1 MGAVLRTVRCL
12 HLRRIRS
19 RFHSIWLPV
28 LRCSKPVSVYGRI
41 WPVTNSIT
49 VRNTAPINTVR
60 NGVPFWS
67 TWVVDD
73 LDFDLFR
80 FLFFLNIRQDS
91 FAIPSV
97 QNSCLSRKCADIDAG
112 FDDSP
117 SSSFCSL
124 SIVILN
130 ISLLS
135 LSYIYVCYIQGNA
148 TFASP
153 TLYWKDLVMWNVAI
167 QNYLAEKLHIL

>member
-1 MGAVLRTVRCL
+1 MLNYSPISVSYTHLDVYKRQQYARYVEDIEKIIVVLTWKLNIRKLSKRWLGLLHNILTCVDVNNELKFFNIHTSIRMNILWIHSYLPRSNNTDRIMGAVLRTVRCL

-67 TWVVDD
+67 TWVGGY
-73 LDFDLFR
+73 F
-80 FLFFLNIRQDS
+80 
-91 FAIPSV
+91 
-97 QNSCLSRKCADIDAG
+97 
-112 FDDSP
+112 
-117 SSSFCSL
+117 
-124 SIVILN
+124 
-130 ISLLS
+130 
-135 LSYIYVCYIQGNA
+135 
-148 TFASP
+148 
-153 TLYWKDLVMWNVAI
+153 
-167 QNYLAEKLHIL
+167 

>member
-1 MGAVLRTVRCL
+1 MIRPYYWLQSYGRLRGRIRTVSFDLPRSNNTDRIMGAVLRTVRCL

-67 TWVVDD
+67 TWGV
-73 LDFDLFR
+73 FDRTSQYYDTEIYDRNTEPGNTIKYGEIL
-80 FLFFLNIRQDS
+80 S
-91 FAIPSV
+91 FTTVFIWPGD
-97 QNSCLSRKCADIDAG
+97 Q
-112 FDDSP
+112 
-117 SSSFCSL
+117 
-124 SIVILN
+124 
-130 ISLLS
+130 
-135 LSYIYVCYIQGNA
+135 
-148 TFASP
+148 
-153 TLYWKDLVMWNVAI
+153 
-167 QNYLAEKLHIL
+167 